1 LDYRSWSHVRY
12 AGHLDLVS
20 YTHTYTFQFSL
31 LFAIRLI
38 EIQVLM
44 HKNYEIRIHDMLVPG
59 NSVDVKIITR
69 RYACLLIVLEIV
81 NVNK

>member
-1 LDYRSWSHVRY
+1 
-12 AGHLDLVS
+12 LVS
-20 YTHTYTFQFSL
+20 YTHRDAFQISL
-31 LFAIRLI
+31 FFAIRLM

-44 HKNYEIRIHDMLVPG
+44 HKDYEIRIHEMLVPG

-81 NVNK
+81 NVP